1 MSLGNSVLR
10 FLPKQ
15 IADRIIAVPFSR
27 RLARGAFW
35 VLAGAVA
42 ARVVRIPISVILARL
57 MGPTNY
63 GELGIVS
70 GSIDLFATF
79 AGFGLGLTATKYV
92 AELKTRDPL
101 RAGRI
106 LAASTIVAAVSGTIL
121 AIALFALA
129 PELGSPNAR
138 KSAADRFPAYW
149 SSGYA
154 LFCHERGTD
163 GGALWIRSL
172 SDSRVFTSS
181 PRSTRSTAHVG
192 GILFR
197 GIERRSVG
205 NGLFAIRCVAVH
217 GLRPPGRSATP

>member
-106 LAASTIVAAVSGTIL
+106 LAASTIVAAVSGTIF

-129 PELGSPNAR
+129 PELAVRTLANPQLTGSLR
-138 KSAADRFPAYW
+138 I
-149 SSGYA
+149 
-154 LFCHERGTD
+154 
-163 GGALWIRSL
+163 GAL
-172 SDSRVFTSS
+172 
-181 PRSTRSTAHVG
+181 AM
-192 GILFR
+192 LF
-197 GIERRSVG
+197 SAM
-205 NGLFAIRCVAVH
+205 NGAQMGALYGFEAFQIVAYLQAAL
-217 GLRPPGRSATP
+217 GLLDLPLMLAGYFSGD